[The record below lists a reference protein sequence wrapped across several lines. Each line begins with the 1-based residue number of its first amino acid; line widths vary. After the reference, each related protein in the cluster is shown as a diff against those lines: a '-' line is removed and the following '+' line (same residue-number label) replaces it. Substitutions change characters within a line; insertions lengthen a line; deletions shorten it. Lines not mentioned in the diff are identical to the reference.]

1 MYLVLCTLYKLHYI
15 YPVRTKKIRFLYMI
29 LVGIGVSLLLD
40 IIKKGN
46 VVHASGFIHY
56 FISVTITILV
66 WEGNLWLDYLMDLK
80 LPWEKY
86 PGRRIMIHLPAGII
100 FSVGAIYF
108 SMLVFDIL
116 LCPEGAQPH
125 GGFMPL
131 ALTIGTL
138 VSILVL
144 SLEVSTQFFRKWK
157 RSLVE
162 VEKYKAQSLQAQLQN
177 LKDQI
182 NPHFM
187 FNNLSVLS
195 SLVYKDQ
202 DKAVDFINQLS
213 KVYRYLLDSHNC
225 EMVRL
230 EEELNFVQSYTY
242 LLQIRFDKN
251 LVVHF
256 DISEDSKRLLL
267 PPMALQILIE
277 NAIKHNEV
285 SEQLPLNIHIRT
297 ENTSLEVSNNR
308 QLRSSSEN
316 GSKNGLKNI
325 RERYKFFTTRE
336 MEILETASAF
346 TVKIP
351 LLAAK

>member
-1 MYLVLCTLYKLHYI
+1 M
-15 YPVRTKKIRFLYMI
+15 RNKKIRFLYMV
-29 LVGIGVSLLLD
+29 LIGTCVFLLLELLAL
-40 IIKKGN
+40 KNSAG
-46 VVHASGFIHY
+46 HSHFWGY
-56 FISVTITILV
+56 FTSVIITILV
-66 WEGNLWLDYLMDLK
+66 WEGNLRLDRVMDLHF
-80 LPWEKY
+80 PWHRNPAK
-86 PGRRIMIHLPAGII
+86 RLLLHLPA
-100 FSVGAIYF
+100 S
-108 SMLVFDIL
+108 LVFSSATIYISMYFFDKYVCRI
-116 LCPEGAQPH
+116 PSEKSGQFVVSAIV
-125 GGFMPL
+125 
-131 ALTIGTL
+131 IGTL
-138 VSILVL
+138 VSIILLAV
-144 SLEVSTQFFRKWK
+144 EIGAQFFRNWK

-162 VEKYKAQSLQAQLQN
+162 VEKYKTQSLQAQLQN

-230 EEELNFVQSYTY
+230 EEELSFVQSYTY

-285 SEQLPLNIHIRT
+285 SEQLPLNLHIRAG
-297 ENTSLEVSNNR
+297 NNVLEVSNNL
-308 QLRSSSEN
+308 QLRSSSEK
-316 GSKNGLKNI
+316 GSKNGLRNI

-336 MEILETASAF
+336 MEISETASAF

-351 LLAAK
+351 LLSAR